1 MSLNLALI
9 GCSPSVPT
17 NVTTTTPLNIYAYNP
32 KNLYVAY
39 GIALLFALFA
49 NILGTLAYLSNGVT
63 HNNSF
68 SSIVRATRNP
78 ELLGIQDRKVK
89 VSGAMPLDKKTSQMV
104 LRLRDDGFV
113 ICHK

>member
-1 MSLNLALI
+1 MLM
-9 GCSPSVPT
+9 CYSPSVPV
-17 NVTTTTPLNIYAYNP
+17 NVTTTHPQNVYAYNP

-39 GIALLFALFA
+39 GIALLFTLFA
-49 NILGTLAYLSNGVT
+49 NILGTMAYISNGVS

-89 VSGAMPLDKKTSQMV
+89 VSGAMPMDKQTGKTV

-113 ICHK
+113 VCHE